1 MNRALITSVDM
12 ARYERILETINGYLE
27 NNEPSYNTDTT
38 SCIQY
43 KELFSYYFRSLVLVG
58 EQERN
63 SGSSIDHEQGIL

>member
-27 NNEPSYNTDTT
+27 SNEPSYNTDT

-43 KELFSYYFRSLVLVG
+43 KESFSDCFRSLVLVG
-58 EQERN
+58 QQERN
-63 SGSSIDHEQGIL
+63 SGSSIDHEQDIL